1 MSKTARPPET
11 WAPRTSPSYAG
22 LLGFPV
28 SPGGRPGCPVS
39 LGDGDFGGFE
49 DSDPGGEEERD
60 GEGSGCSVE
69 GDPGLAVEDPSDRGS
84 VRGGSY
90 SVPAR
95 TV

>member
-11 WAPRTSPSYAG
+11 SALRTSPSYPG

-28 SPGGRPGCPVS
+28 SPGGRLGCRVS
-39 LGDGDFGGFE
+39 LWEGDFDGFE
-49 DSDPGGEEERD
+49 DSDSGGEEERD

-69 GDPGLAVEDPSDRGS
+69 GDPGSGVDVPFDRGS